1 MKSGTKKEKQ
11 SFKLPA
17 AAPKSNFSRGRG
29 SVEDGVDN
37 TLIRALR
44 AEVVEA
50 RAEVARLEAQA
61 QRIERDIRPEAIILR
76 LAQDIL
82 NRSRACPCDKIESL
96 HGKSRCSCGAV
107 ASPLLAR
114 VSRARSFR
122 SKPVESEPRQIC
134 SLRRLDAPVKN
145 GSFRIERPEPE
156 GIEAGIDAG
165 IDVGS
170 DAMGSFSSQLV
181 INSNR
186 SLYARSTTQLADE
199 LPPAGI
205 SIIKGKPFPGPDSGR
220 DISLSQNFTV
230 DPPALDPP
238 EQSLIRD
245 NSLEELGILEP
256 VFVPTFIKS
265 FEKI

>member
-1 MKSGTKKEKQ
+1 MKSGTKREKQ

-17 AAPKSNFSRGRG
+17 AAPKSNFSRGHG
-29 SVEDGVDN
+29 SVEDGVEN

-44 AEVVEA
+44 AEVAEA
-50 RAEVARLEAQA
+50 RAEIARLEAQA
-61 QRIERDIRPEAIILR
+61 ERIERDIRPEAIILG
-76 LAQDIL
+76 LAQEIL
-82 NRSRACPCDKIESL
+82 SRSRACPCDKIESL
-96 HGKSRCSCGAV
+96 YGKSRCSCGAV
-107 ASPLLAR
+107 ASPLLTR
-114 VSRARSFR
+114 VGRAQSLRN
-122 SKPVESEPRQIC
+122 KPPESELRQIC
-134 SLRRLDAPVKN
+134 SLRRLEAPAKN

-156 GIEAGIDAG
+156 GIDTGLDA
-165 IDVGS
+165 I
-170 DAMGSFSSQLV
+170 GSFSSQLV

-186 SLYARSTTQLADE
+186 SLYARSTTQLVDD

-205 SIIKGKPFPGPDSGR
+205 SIIKGKPFPGPDSAR

-245 NSLEELGILEP
+245 SSLDDLGILEP